1 LVIPPDEDIFN
12 DLKEIAIN
20 QIVQKEK
27 DTLKILS
34 SFKKKEETN
43 SNLLK
48 KSIEYKE
55 FYNVTILFF
64 ID

>member
-43 SNLLK
+43 SKLLK
-48 KSIEYKE
+48 KKY
-55 FYNVTILFF
+55 
-64 ID
+64 